1 MKQRVKRIGMLLLS
15 GILAMAMA
23 GCQPAGEPGKAEG
36 NETGSQEGKLF
47 SQPVAFDMVISSH
60 ASWPYNENWKLWQY
74 FKEAT
79 GAELNIQ
86 AIPASDTA
94 TKLPLMMASPES
106 LPDLIHLWAKEQFD
120 PYALT
125 GAFVC
130 LDDHMDQMPNMKTFL
145 DSLPDTER
153 EDLLNQRKSGDGKIY
168 SAPCY
173 GTQTMNNI
181 RGWMYRKD
189 IFEKHGLSVPTTYE
203 EMYQVCKKLKA
214 LYPESYPLCFRSG
227 LPKLEDMGPSWKNDY
242 TYQAYYDF
250 VEKEWRYGAQEPVLR
265 DMIEYFL
272 KMKTEGL
279 VPPDFITIETKSWEE
294 LMSTDRGFITL
305 DYLTRI
311 DFFNV
316 PNREENP
323 EYTLAMMAPPAADVA
338 TGSQKLKKTNLDFGG
353 YVICNTGDQK
363 MMDNS
368 LKLVDWMYT
377 DEGCELLSWGKEGET
392 YEVVD
397 GKKKF
402 ILKEGEQPQ
411 IAYGV
416 GTYGLYQ
423 RIDEEA
429 YEASYSQ
436 ENVEA
441 CRATMP
447 YLETYANPTM
457 WIPFSDEEASRA
469 TQLVMELKS
478 YCDEEISKFMLGQ
491 KPLTEWDAFQTGL
504 TQMGVDELLKLYSQA
519 YDRVVSE

>member
-47 SQPVAFDMVISSH
+47 SQPVAFDVVISSH

-125 GAFVC
+125 GAFVS

-153 EDLLNQRKSGDGKIY
+153 EDILNQRKSGDGKMY
-168 SAPCY
+168 SAPSY
-173 GTQTMNNI
+173 GTQTMGNLI
-181 RGWMYRKD
+181 GWMYRKD

-203 EMYQVCKKLKA
+203 EMYQVCKKLKE
-214 LYPESYPLCFRSG
+214 LYPESYPLCFREG
-227 LPKLEDMGPSWKNDY
+227 LPKIEIMGPSWKNNY
-242 TYQAYYDF
+242 TYLQYYDF
-250 VEKEWRYGAQEPVLR
+250 TEKEWHYGAQDP
-265 DMIEYFL
+265 IL
-272 KMKTEGL
+272 KDIIQFFIKMREEGL
-279 VPPDFITIETKSWEE
+279 VPPDFITIETKGWEE
-294 LMSTDRGFITL
+294 LMSSDRGFITL
-305 DYLTRI
+305 DYMGRI

-316 PNREENP
+316 PNRVVNP
-323 EYTLAMMAPPAADVA
+323 EYTLAMMAPPAADVP
-338 TGSQKLKKTNLDFGG
+338 TGSQKLQKTNLDFSG
-353 YVICNTGDQK
+353 YVLCNTGDQK
-363 MMDNS
+363 MIENAI
-368 LKLVDWMYT
+368 KLVDWMYT
-377 DEGCELLSWGKEGET
+377 DQATELLSWGKEGET
-392 YEVVD
+392 YQIKE
-397 GKKKF
+397 GKREF
-402 ILKEGEQPQ
+402 ILQDGETPQ

-429 YEASYSQ
+429 YETSNT
-436 ENVEA
+436 EEA
-441 CRATMP
+441 IKAAQDTLP
-447 YLETYANPTM
+447 YLEPYAHPLR
-457 WIPFSDEEASRA
+457 WLAFSNEDTDRA
-469 TQLVMELKS
+469 KQLHLEIKS
-478 YCDEEISKFMLGQ
+478 YCDEVISKFMLGQ
-491 KPLTEWDAFQTGL
+491 MPLSEWDNFQKGL
-504 TQMGVDELLKLYSQA
+504 EEMGVNELLKIFSETYK
-519 YDRVVSE
+519 RVSGA